1 MPTLRTRN
9 DVETLA
15 PWNAA
20 PSAGDSSPFKWR
32 PSSSGSLAFVRCA
45 AKKSL
50 RSCWTFGMRTPP
62 PMISTAWRSSTVR
75 FAASRASSMGT
86 VASASTPS
94 AAASSS
100 ARASFA
106 AMRQPAAM
114 VCGCTRASM
123 SFSASRSSS
132 PHNTATDVVP
142 SPTSSSC
149 VLAMSTKTLAAALS
163 MCTLRKI
170 VAPSFVTSILWS
182 WLETDCRILSMPLG
196 PSVDFTKSA
205 IAMAPTN
212 DAIRAF
218 SPFSM
223 AASSL
228 MMLSFIVSQA
238 ATRARCCAEK

>member
-149 VLAMSTKTLAAALS
+149 ARLSSIICFAAGWDTSTSL
-163 MCTLRKI
+163 KI
-170 VAPSFVTSILWS
+170 AFASLVMTMPPMGSSSILS
-182 WLETDCRILSMPLG
+182 IARG
-196 PSVDFTKSA
+196 PSVERTMPA
-205 IAMAPTN
+205 TACAAP
-212 DAIRAF
+212 
-218 SPFSM
+218 M
-223 AASSL
+223 LASWAL
-228 MMLSFIVSQA
+228 RPVS
-238 ATRARCCAEK
+238 RFVF

>member
-100 ARASFA
+100 ARVTV
-106 AMRQPAAM
+106 MEK
-114 VCGCTRASM
+114 SM
-123 SFSASRSSS
+123 SSWSDGMLTGIFSLAES
-132 PHNTATDVVP
+132 
-142 SPTSSSC
+142 TSL
-149 VLAMSTKTLAAALS
+149 VFLAAA
-163 MCTLRKI
+163 
-170 VAPSFVTSILWS
+170 
-182 WLETDCRILSMPLG
+182 RILAMGRESVRTSPALPFFFVFHFSLKPSAMSSASARSTWKPPAPVRQPL
-196 PSVDFTKSA
+196 PSTSNWPTVLFFP
-205 IAMAPTN
+205 AP
-212 DAIRAF
+212 AF
-218 SPFSM
+218 SRNVEYSTTDAWTDSEPT
-223 AASSL
+223 L
-228 MMLSFIVSQA
+228 
-238 ATRARCCAEK
+238 